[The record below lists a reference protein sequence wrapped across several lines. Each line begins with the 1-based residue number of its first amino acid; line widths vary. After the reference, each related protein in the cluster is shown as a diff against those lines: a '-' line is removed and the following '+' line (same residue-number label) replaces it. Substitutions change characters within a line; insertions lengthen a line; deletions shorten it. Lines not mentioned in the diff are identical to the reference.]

1 MQLESCVSCSITI
14 FTGTLVMFEVMFFD
28 REIVPFSMSRATSVA
43 TDVSNYELVVSS
55 VLGVWYNFEILV
67 I

>member
-55 VLGVWYNFEILV
+55 V
-67 I
+67 